1 MIKLDAGNVLLK
13 PSQRKQLMSWL
24 RRCLRIGS
32 RLKDFVLEIRMYRV
46 GKHVE
51 VRASAHDHQGDIT
64 CRSRQTDWRNALRE
78 LVRQLAPKLHGQY
91 LAALATA

>member
-24 RRCLRIGS
+24 KRCLRIGS
-32 RLKDFVLEIRMYRV
+32 RLRDFVLEIRMHRV

-51 VRASAHDHQGDIT
+51 VRAVVHDDQGEIT
-64 CRSRQTDWRNALRE
+64 CRSRQTDWRNALRD
-78 LVRQLAPKLHGQY
+78 LARQLSRQLHGQY
-91 LAALATA
+91 LATLAT

>member
-13 PSQRKQLMSWL
+13 PSQRRQLMAWL

-32 RLKDFVLEIRMYRV
+32 RLRDFVLEIRMHRT

-51 VRASAHDHQGDIT
+51 VRAAVHDQQGDIA
-64 CRSRQTDWRNALRE
+64 CRSRQTDWRSALRD

-91 LAALATA
+91 LQSLAT

>member
-32 RLKDFVLEIRMYRV
+32 RLKDFVLEIRMHRV
-46 GKHVE
+46 GRHGE
-51 VRASAHDHQGDIT
+51 VRAAAHDAQGDIP
-64 CRSRQTDWRNALRE
+64 CRSRQTDWRAALRD
-78 LVRQLAPKLHGQY
+78 LVRQLSRQLHGQY
-91 LAALATA
+91 LATLAT

>member
-32 RLKDFVLEIRMYRV
+32 RLKDFVLEIRMHRV
-46 GKHVE
+46 GRHVE
-51 VRASAHDHQGDIT
+51 VRASAHDDQGDIK
-64 CRSRQTDWRNALRE
+64 CRSRQTDWRNALRD
-78 LVRQLAPKLHGQY
+78 LVRQLSAKLHGQY

>member
-32 RLKDFVLEIRMYRV
+32 RLRGFVLEIRMQRV
-46 GKHVE
+46 GKHIE
-51 VRASAHDHQGDIT
+51 VRASAHDHQGDIL
-64 CRSRQTDWRNALRE
+64 CRSRQTDWRDALRQ
-78 LVRQLAPKLHGQY
+78 LVRELSAKLHGQY
-91 LAALATA
+91 LATLATT

>member
-13 PSQRKQLMSWL
+13 PSQRKQLMGWL

-32 RLKDFVLEIRMYRV
+32 RLRDFVMEIRMHRV

-51 VRASAHDHQGDIT
+51 IKASVHDRQGDIAV
-64 CRSRQTDWRNALRE
+64 RARQSDWRDALRE
-78 LVRQLAPKLHGQY
+78 VVRQLAPKLHGQY
-91 LAALATA
+91 LQSLAT